1 MQEGKLRHLQ
11 PDFYEGFRCRASAC
25 RHSCCRGWE
34 IDIDENTLEL
44 YQNLSGEWRE
54 KMDAA
59 IVCDDSGAHFRL
71 TEDERCPF
79 LRQDGLCE
87 LICAFGEDALC
98 DICALHPRFY
108 ELVGSYELAGLGL
121 SCEAVCDLLLAEEG
135 ELTLKCE
142 ETGEMIAFSWLL
154 KSLGCENLEG
164 ALHFTPTEDLDGL
177 LLRMERTE
185 PIDAAWTEELD
196 RLRKALKAG
205 AKPELPTG
213 PRYDRMLAFCRR
225 ENHWG
230 AYSRLSET
238 LQAEE
243 FCNMALTLCHITDK
257 MFDGYL
263 RHLEKTFREQGGIR
277 ERMYAVR
284 TGYRQQQDAH
294 LQFLEAE
301 NRELK
306 AEVGRLK
313 SLLARLTGEQRGEE
327 GKEE

>member
-11 PDFYEGFRCRASAC
+11 PDFYERFRCRASAC

-142 ETGEMIAFSWLL
+142 ETGEKIAFSWLL

-164 ALHFTPTEDLDGL
+164 ALRFTPTEDLDGL
-177 LLRMERTE
+177 LLRLERTE

-196 RLRKALKAG
+196 RLRKALKVG
-205 AKPELPTG
+205 AKPKLLTG
-213 PRYDRMLAFCRR
+213 PRYDRMQQYIVYRSIEHAENAGWPAVLRYAR
-225 ENHWG
+225 EG
-230 AYSRLSET
+230 AS
-238 LQAEE
+238 
-243 FCNMALTLCHITDK
+243 FVAL
-257 MFDGYL
+257 
-263 RHLEKTFREQGGIR
+263 
-277 ERMYAVR
+277 
-284 TGYRQQQDAH
+284 QDALYGTDPEH
-294 LQFLEAE
+294 LRRWSEQIEYSTE
-301 NRELK
+301 N
-306 AEVGRLK
+306 VD
-313 SLLARLTGEQRGEE
+313 LLLSAV
-327 GKEE
+327 K

>member
-11 PDFYEGFRCRASAC
+11 PDFYESFRCRASAC

-44 YQNLSGEWRE
+44 YWGLRGEWRE

-59 IVCDDSGAHFRL
+59 VVCDDSGAHFRL

-79 LRQDGLCE
+79 LQQDGLCE

-135 ELTLKCE
+135 ELTLGCE
-142 ETGEMIAFSWLL
+142 ETGETLTLSSLL

-164 ALHFTPTEDLDGL
+164 ALRFIPAEDLDGVMQHL
-177 LLRMERTE
+177 EETE

-196 RLRKALKAG
+196 RLRKALKAE
-205 AKPELPTG
+205 AKPELPAG
-213 PRYDRMLAFCRR
+213 PRYDRMLQYIVYRSIEHAESAGWRAVLRYAR
-225 ENHWG
+225 EG
-230 AYSRLSET
+230 VS
-238 LQAEE
+238 
-243 FCNMALTLCHITDK
+243 FVAL
-257 MFDGYL
+257 
-263 RHLEKTFREQGGIR
+263 
-277 ERMYAVR
+277 
-284 TGYRQQQDAH
+284 QDALYGTDPEH
-294 LQFLEAE
+294 LRRWSEQIEYSTE
-301 NRELK
+301 NVEL
-306 AEVGRLK
+306 
-313 SLLARLTGEQRGEE
+313 LLNAV
-327 GKEE
+327 K